1 MVLLAVPAVTVAG
14 GFLHV
19 FQFSFLL
26 WPFNLA
32 LPLARH
38 LPRVCI
44 TIRRAA
50 AYYAAELRGY
60 LSGRRRVQL
69 PRMGYQHSSLHGV
82 QRSPEDLVAHTM
94 IALIDI
100 SY

>member
-44 TIRRAA
+44 TLRRAA
-50 AYYAAELRGY
+50 SHYAAELRGY

-69 PRMGYQHSSLHGV
+69 PLLGYQNSTLRGV
-82 QRSPEDLVAHTM
+82 QRSPEGLVAQTM
-94 IALIDI
+94 IGLIDI